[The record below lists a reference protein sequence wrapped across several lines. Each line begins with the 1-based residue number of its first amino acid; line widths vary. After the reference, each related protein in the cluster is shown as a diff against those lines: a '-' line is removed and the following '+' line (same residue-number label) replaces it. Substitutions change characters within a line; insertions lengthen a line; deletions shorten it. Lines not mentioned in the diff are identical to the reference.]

1 MVISG
6 VHAVAKALEA
16 GFGRELFVSNRRIFT
31 RLNWLLALAAEKGCN
46 VIVGELPDELNE
58 SNSQGVALKIVAPRY
73 LNEKDLNAVISEE
86 TESLVFLML
95 DGITDPRNF
104 GACLRSAASY
114 GVNGVIIP
122 KDNAAPLNEAAFK
135 ASSGTAFV
143 VPIYEVINLSRCIKN
158 LKKQN
163 VWVFG
168 TDSQAV
174 NRIDQEAL
182 TGKLALVMGSEGRG
196 IRENVKAH
204 CDVIMRVPVENTEF
218 TLNVSVA
225 TGICLNE
232 IYRQQL
238 ESK

>member
-6 VHAVAKALEA
+6 VHTVAKALEA
-16 GFGRELFVSNRRIFT
+16 GFGRELFVSNRRIST
-31 RLNWLLALAAEKGCN
+31 RLKWLLALAGEKGCN
-46 VIVGELPDELNE
+46 VVVGELPDELNE
-58 SNSQGVALKIVAPRY
+58 GNSQGVALRIIAPRY

-122 KDNAAPLNEAAFK
+122 KDKAAPLNEAALK

-168 TDSQAV
+168 TDAQAA

-204 CDVIMRVPVENTEF
+204 CDVIMRVPAKNAEF

>member
-6 VHAVAKALEA
+6 VHAVAKALES
-16 GFGRELFVSNRRIFT
+16 GFGLELFISNRRISS
-31 RLNWLLALAAEKGCN
+31 RLKWLIALADQKECS
-46 VIVGELPDELNE
+46 VTVGELPNE
-58 SNSQGVALKIVAPRY
+58 SSENNSQGVALEIIKPRY
-73 LNEKDLNAVISEE
+73 LNEKVLNAVTS
-86 TESLVFLML
+86 TEIESFIFLVL

-122 KDNAAPLNEAAFK
+122 KDKAAPLNEAAIK
-135 ASSGTAFV
+135 ASSGTAFLM
-143 VPIYEVINLSRCIKN
+143 PIYEVVNLARCIKN
-158 LKKQN
+158 LKKKN

-174 NRIDQEAL
+174 KTIGQEAL
-182 TGKLALVMGSEGRG
+182 SGKLALVMGSEGRG

-204 CDVIMRVPVENTEF
+204 CDVMLRVPVKNAEF

-225 TGICLNE
+225 TGICLSE
-232 IYRQQL
+232 IYRQQPD
-238 ESK
+238 SK